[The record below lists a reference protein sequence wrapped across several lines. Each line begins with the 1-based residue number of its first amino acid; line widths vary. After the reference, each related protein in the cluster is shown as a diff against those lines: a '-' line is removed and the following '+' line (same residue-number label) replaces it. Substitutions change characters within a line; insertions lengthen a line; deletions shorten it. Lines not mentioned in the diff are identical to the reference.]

1 VIGLQLVPVVLSL
14 ILLGAHFL
22 RAGNLV
28 MVTLVLLF
36 VPLLGVRRLWVA
48 RLVQVAL
55 VLGAAEWVR
64 ALVQMAARRS
74 EAGEPMLRLIAILG
88 SVALVT
94 ALSAI
99 ALQTGPLRRWYDQSD
114 GGDRGP

>member
-14 ILLGAHFL
+14 IVLGAHFL

-28 MVTLVLLF
+28 LLTFVLLL
-36 VPLLGVRRLWVA
+36 VPLLGVRRRWVS
-48 RLVQVAL
+48 RLVQVVL

-64 ALVQMAARRS
+64 TLIQTAARRS
-74 EAGEPMLRLIAILG
+74 AAGEPMLRLIVILG

-94 ALSAI
+94 ALSAL
-99 ALQTGPLRRWYDQSD
+99 ALRTGPLGRWYEA
-114 GGDRGP
+114 